1 MYFIAFINCILYSTS
16 VYSIYYIIFQMCHLY
31 QNWPGTV
38 RVPAPCQYAHKLAY
52 LVGET
57 LQQVPHNLLKGT
69 HHYLWEDEMMES
81 SIGIILLNIV
91 YTKLKY
97 IGSTMLC
104 SWCPIFKRMCYFAN
118 LFSND
123 IVDRKTI
130 LHRK

>member
-1 MYFIAFINCILYSTS
+1 MHVATRQAPIIDIQGKVLLIDVLHCFINCILYSTS

-69 HHYLWEDEMMES
+69 HHYL
-81 SIGIILLNIV
+81 
-91 YTKLKY
+91 
-97 IGSTMLC
+97 
-104 SWCPIFKRMCYFAN
+104 
-118 LFSND
+118 
-123 IVDRKTI
+123 
-130 LHRK
+130 